1 MHHPRH
7 LRHALAALAIV
18 TASTM
23 VLVGC
28 SSPDENQPAAGSSV
42 PAAEPGALP
51 VTIDH
56 KYGSTTISTQPARVA
71 AMGVGDGDTLLALGI
86 TPTTIAPFADP
97 TQRSAPWNEKLLGDA
112 KPVILPNVSAEF
124 GAQIAKALSTD
135 PQLVTAVGAAPT
147 REHYDTLSKAVPT
160 IVRPA
165 QYQDW
170 QVPWEVQTLE
180 IGKSVGLPDAASK
193 KISEARQHV
202 EALRAE
208 HPELEAK
215 TGVVVTGSPDG
226 GVSIYGPGDGRAQ
239 TLADYGLNFPQA
251 LKSTITN
258 GFYGSI
264 SAERL
269 DLLDAADVVVVVD
282 WSGANAK
289 LKSDAT
295 WNRQRYVTQGRAVY
309 LDQQVGSAMSVPT
322 VLTVPWV
329 ADKTIGPIS
338 DAARK
343 STVRPRAN

>member
-1 MHHPRH
+1 MRHPLH
-7 LRHALAALAIV
+7 LRPALAALAAV
-18 TASTM
+18 AASTL

-28 SSPDENQPAAGSSV
+28 SSPDEEQSAGASSA

-56 KYGSTTISTQPARVA
+56 KYGSTTISTQPSRVA

-97 TQRSAPWNEKLLGDA
+97 TQRSAPWNAQLLGDA
-112 KPVILPNVSAEF
+112 DPEILPNVSAEF
-124 GAQIAKALSTD
+124 GAQIAKALSTN

-147 REHYDTLSKAVPT
+147 REQYETLSKAVPT

-170 QVPWEVQTLE
+170 QVPWDVQTTE
-180 IGKSVGLPDAASK
+180 IGKAVGLPDAASK
-193 KISEARQHV
+193 KTAEAKKHV
-202 EALRAE
+202 ADLVAK
-208 HPELEAK
+208 HPELKGK

-226 GVSIYGPGDGRAQ
+226 GISIYGPGDGRAQ
-239 TLADYGLNFPQA
+239 MLADYGPNFPEA
-251 LKSTITN
+251 LKPTITN

-269 DLLDAADVVVVVD
+269 DLLNAADVVVTVD

-289 LKSDAT
+289 LKADPT
-295 WNRQRYVTQGRAVY
+295 WNRQSYVAEGRVVY

-329 ADKTIGPIS
+329 ADKTIEPIS
-338 DAARK
+338 EAARK
-343 STVRPRAN
+343 RTQG

>member
-1 MHHPRH
+1 MPHSRH
-7 LRHALAALAIV
+7 VRPLLAVFATIA
-18 TASTM
+18 ASTL

-28 SSPDENQPAAGSSV
+28 SAPDEQEDSAGSSA

-51 VTIDH
+51 VTIEH
-56 KYGSTTISTQPARVA
+56 KYGSTTISTQPSRVA

-97 TQRSAPWNEKLLGDA
+97 TQRSAPWNAELLGDA
-112 KPVILPNVSAEF
+112 KPEILPNVSAEF
-124 GAQIAKALSTD
+124 GAQISKALSTN

-147 REHYDTLSKAVPT
+147 REQYDTLSRAVPT

-170 QVPWEVQTLE
+170 QVPWDVQTTE
-180 IGKSVGLPDAASK
+180 IGKAVGLPDAASK
-193 KISEARQHV
+193 KIAESKKHV
-202 EALRAE
+202 ADLVAQ
-208 HPELEAK
+208 HPELKGK
-215 TGVVVTGSPDG
+215 TGVVVTGSTDG

-239 TLADYGLNFPQA
+239 MLADYGLSFPES
-251 LKSTITN
+251 LKPTITS

-269 DLLDAADVVVVVD
+269 DMLNAADVVVTVD

-289 LKSDAT
+289 LKADPT
-295 WNRQRYVTQGRAVY
+295 WNRQAYVTQGRTVY

-329 ADKTIGPIS
+329 ADQAVAPIAE
-338 DAARK
+338 AAGK
-343 STVRPRAN
+343 RPTS